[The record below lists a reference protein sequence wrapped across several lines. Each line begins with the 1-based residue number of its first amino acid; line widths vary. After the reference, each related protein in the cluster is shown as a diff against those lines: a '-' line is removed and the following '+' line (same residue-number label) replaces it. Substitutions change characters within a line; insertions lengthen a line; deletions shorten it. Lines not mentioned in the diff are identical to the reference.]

1 MSTRT
6 EAARFIL
13 REATALGIRVGSNGI
28 DDLVV
33 LAPLRIPRAT
43 RLSFEKAV
51 IEYEAELIEIVW
63 REGFTP

>member
-1 MSTRT
+1 MTPRT

-13 REATALGIRVGSNGI
+13 AEARKLGIRVGTNGT

-43 RLSFEKAV
+43 RDTFEKAV

-63 REGFTP
+63 REGFSP

>member
-1 MSTRT
+1 VTPRI

-13 REATALGIRVGSNGI
+13 REATELGIRVGTNGT

-33 LAPLRIPRAT
+33 LAPLRIPRAS

-51 IEYEAELIEIVW
+51 NEYRAELIEIVW
-63 REGFTP
+63 REGSP